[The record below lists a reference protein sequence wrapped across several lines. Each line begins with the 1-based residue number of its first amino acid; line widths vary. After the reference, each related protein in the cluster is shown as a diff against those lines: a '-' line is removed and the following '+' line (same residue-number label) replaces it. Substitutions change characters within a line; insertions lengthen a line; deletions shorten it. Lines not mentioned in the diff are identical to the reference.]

1 MQESNKVALL
11 TDADLIAYR
20 CSSAAEKRS
29 IKVKHKKS
37 GDTKEFSTRT
47 EFKKF
52 LKDKNLEYN
61 PDKFE
66 IEDIQTPGEISIMYN
81 VIDKIMSNL
90 QELTFADVTEVYLG
104 EGRNFRHELDLPSPY
119 KDNRVGN
126 IKPLYLKQA
135 RQYLR
140 DKYKAKDCIG
150 EEADDV
156 LTYRAYH
163 WKSKGYS
170 SIIATLDK
178 DAMQSS
184 GCYILDW
191 TKDNWELEEITEV
204 GHLYKDKTKV
214 KGSGLKFLAVQVLSG
229 DDSDTYWGHELLP
242 PKTYG
247 PNKALKVFENCNTSK
262 DVLEALIAEFK
273 RLYPSPVTYTAWNG
287 KTITKDYL
295 ELLQMYWKCAC
306 MKRTEDD
313 DLDFIKFAKQYGVNI
328 NE

>member
-1 MQESNKVALL
+1 MTKVALL
-11 TDADLIAYR
+11 IDADLIAYR
-20 CSSAAEKRS
+20 CAAASETRS
-29 IKVKHKKS
+29 IKVTHKKS
-37 GDTKEFSTRT
+37 GDVKIFSTRT
-47 EFKKF
+47 EFKKY
-52 LKDKNLEYN
+52 LKEKNIEYIQ
-61 PDKFE
+61 DRFE
-66 IEDIQTPGEISIMYN
+66 IEDVQTPSQIAIMYN
-81 VIDKIMSNL
+81 VIDKILNNL
-90 QELTFADVTEVYLG
+90 QEFTFAEVTEVYLG

-119 KDNRVGN
+119 KNNRSDS
-126 IKPLYLKQA
+126 IKPVYLKQA
-135 RQYLR
+135 RQHLIN
-140 DKYKAKDCIG
+140 KYNAKTCVG
-150 EEADDV
+150 EETDDAV
-156 LTYRAYH
+156 TYRAYH
-163 WKSKGYS
+163 WKNKGFE
-170 SIIATLDK
+170 SIVSTVDK
-178 DAMQSS
+178 DAYQSS

-247 PNKALKVFENCNTSK
+247 PTTAAKVFNDCNTSK

-313 DLDFIKFAKQYGVNI
+313 DLDFIKFAKQYGVEI